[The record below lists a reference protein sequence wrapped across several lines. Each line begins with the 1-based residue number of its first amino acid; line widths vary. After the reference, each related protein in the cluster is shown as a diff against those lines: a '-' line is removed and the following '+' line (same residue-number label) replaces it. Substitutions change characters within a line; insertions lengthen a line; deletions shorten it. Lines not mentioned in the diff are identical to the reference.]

1 MTATGRREPPEVFRT
16 LDARG
21 WDPPEPL
28 VRVLEALDELPRGG
42 KIVVLLD
49 CEPRPLFRI
58 LKLQGFDYRSGPV
71 PAGHFEVTIW
81 RAADA
86 PAPPASAAR

>member
-1 MTATGRREPPEVFRT
+1 MTGAGSRELPELFRT

-28 VRVLEALDELPRGG
+28 VRVLEALDALPSGRR
-42 KIVVLLD
+42 ILVLLD

-58 LKLQGFDYRSGPV
+58 LKLQGYTWHCGPD
-71 PAGHFEVTIW
+71 PAGHFEVSVW
-81 RAADA
+81 RAAG
-86 PAPPASAAR
+86 ASARAGKAD

>member
-1 MTATGRREPPEVFRT
+1 MTSAGRREPPEILRT

-28 VRVLEALDELPRGG
+28 MRVLEALDALPQGG

-58 LKLQGFDYRSGPV
+58 LKLQGFDYRCTPV
-71 PAGHFEVTIW
+71 PDGHFEVAIW
-81 RAADA
+81 RAAGTST
-86 PAPPASAAR
+86 PAGSAA